1 MAGPLT
7 ASTGAALTSEELVGV
22 AAALAEAGEPP
33 VGPLTASLISGGRS
47 NLTYL
52 LSDGSTRWVLR
63 TPPRHGRTPSAHDV
77 AREHRVTAALVAT
90 DVPVPRP
97 VVLVADESVLGGP
110 FAIAAHVVG
119 RTVQTRDALDGLDDA
134 AVAQVVSGLLDCL
147 VALHRTDHVAIGLE
161 RFGRPEG
168 YAERQ
173 LRRWAGQWELVAAP
187 ALADG
192 GRELAARLAH
202 RLPRQRAVSVVHGD
216 FRIDNALLDLAGGVR
231 VAAVVDWEL
240 ATIGDPVAD
249 LAMTCAYR
257 HPAFDLVVG
266 EPSAWTSDRLPAPE
280 ALVDEY
286 GRRGGAELVDWE
298 GHLALA
304 CFKVAVIAAGID
316 HRRRAGSG
324 SGPGF
329 DTAGAAVPAYL
340 ELAGEHLR
348 AAGG

>member
-1 MAGPLT
+1 MA
-7 ASTGAALTSEELVGV
+7 AALTQ
-22 AAALAEAGEPP
+22 AGEPP
-33 VGPLTASLISGGRS
+33 VGPLTASLIAGGRS

-52 LSDGSTRWVLR
+52 LSDTSRRWVLR

-77 AREHRVTAALVAT
+77 AREHRVTAALRAT

-97 VVLVADESVLGGP
+97 VVLVEDEAVLGGP
-110 FAIAAHVVG
+110 FAVAEHVAG
-119 RTVQTRDALDGLDDA
+119 RTVQTQDTLDALDDA

-161 RFGRPEG
+161 RFGRPDG

-187 ALADG
+187 ALVDR

-216 FRIDNALLDLAGGVR
+216 FRIDNALLDLAEGAR

-240 ATIGDPVAD
+240 ATIGDPIAD
-249 LAMTCAYR
+249 VAMTCAYR
-257 HPAFDLVVG
+257 HPAFNLVVG
-266 EPSAWTSDRLPAPE
+266 EPSAWTSDRLPDPQELA
-280 ALVDEY
+280 AEY

-298 GHLALA
+298 GHRALA

-329 DTAGAAVPAYL
+329 DTAGEAVPAYL
-340 ELAGEHLR
+340 DLSEEHLR
-348 AAGG
+348 AARR